1 MARFPDIAPDLVRR
15 ARYNDQQA
23 IDEIVKKTYKI
34 AYVNAHYFLGGKA
47 DTEDKAIEITQDAYV
62 KAFAS
67 LNKSLKNDD
76 GFSPWF
82 YTILN
87 NKCIDYTRTSEYKKR
102 EISYEQFND
111 ADRNESFIDSV
122 ENDNESFDPTT
133 VSNKAEVREGLL
145 NCIQNLPDGQRQAI
159 LLYYFGELKIPEI
172 CEELDEKPSTVK
184 TWLSRGRSNIESMI
198 QTLRAQNK
206 SFYNVLPIPALIWA
220 LEEAVKRAPS
230 FDLADAASK
239 FVVTIDAK
247 DLYAPKQFVSQNPPG
262 AEHATVKKTFHEFKT
277 DNGASHTNLSAN
289 NANTSTQ
296 AQQTQVQQ
304 PTQPQPQTNPQPEPK
319 SEVKPEPKSEPEPV
333 HEEPKHQEPP
343 KPPKKDPKPKGPKP
357 SFKGAPAATTA
368 ATAGAVSSSSG
379 IIIVIVSFLIG
390 FVLIGG
396 IIAYTTFSSSDYK
409 DYSEGYGNSSET
421 SDNSSGDSS
430 SYSAGLY
437 TFNEDLTVYNT
448 ASKDSPTG
456 KTVFLAGSGGN
467 RIIITSVE
475 TNGTSSYGKIDGG
488 YVCINDGTEH
498 LAYSEETPVYAGAY
512 YDSENSGEEFKNA
525 CGANYTPVQGLGGIP
540 AENVYF
546 RYCPLCDGTLVW
558 Y

>member
-198 QTLRAQNK
+198 QSLRAQNK

-230 FDLADAASK
+230 FDLADVASK

-304 PTQPQPQTNPQPEPK
+304 STQPQPQTNPQPEPK
-319 SEVKPEPKSEPEPV
+319 PEVKPEPKPEPEPI
-333 HEEPKHQEPP
+333 HEKPKHQEPP
-343 KPPKKDPKPKGPKP
+343 KPPKKDPNPKGPKP

-368 ATAGAVSSSSG
+368 ATAGAVSGSSG

-421 SDNSSGDSS
+421 SDSSSGDSS

-456 KTVFLAGSGGN
+456 KIVFLAGSGGN

>member
-1 MARFPDIAPDLVRR
+1 MAKFPDISPDLVRR

-34 AYVNAHYFLGGKA
+34 AYVNAHYFLGGKP

-82 YTILN
+82 YRILN

-111 ADRNESFIDSV
+111 AERTESFIDSV

-145 NCIQNLPDGQRQAI
+145 SCIQNLPDGQRQAI

-198 QTLRAQNK
+198 NALRAQNK
-206 SFYNVLPIPALIWA
+206 SFYNILPIPALVWA

-247 DLYAPKQFVSQNPPG
+247 DLYGPKQFVSQNPPG
-262 AEHATVKKTFHEFKT
+262 AEHHTVKKTFHEFKT
-277 DNGASHTNLSAN
+277 DNGASHKNLSADSSN
-289 NANTSTQ
+289 VNAQ
-296 AQQTQVQQ
+296 AQR
-304 PTQPQPQTNPQPEPK
+304 PTQPQSQTNTQPKPEPEVTPEPK
-319 SEVKPEPKSEPEPV
+319 PEPEPIYK
-333 HEEPKHQEPP
+333 EPKHHEPP
-343 KPPKKDPKPKGPKP
+343 KPPKKEPKPKGPKP
-357 SFKGAPAATTA
+357 KLKGAPVSTTA
-368 ATAGAVSSSSG
+368 ATAGATSSASG
-379 IIIVIVSFLIG
+379 IVIVIVSFLIG
-390 FVLIGG
+390 FLLIGG
-396 IIAYTTFSSSDYK
+396 IIAYTTFTSSDYQE
-409 DYSEGYGNSSET
+409 YSEGYGDSSDA
-421 SDNSSGDSS
+421 SDSS
-430 SYSAGLY
+430 SGSSSSYTAGLY

-456 KTVFLAGSGGN
+456 KTVFLSGSGGN

-512 YDSENSGEEFKNA
+512 YNSENSGEDFKNA